1 MLSDKGILWIQF
13 KKKDREIPKG
23 EIYRNENSVIR
34 YQEWYKGKKHEIV
47 YLFIVFL
54 TFLCLS
60 GYTETQKESQIISS
74 ISRKVTFSSSTTVIV
89 KTKECTEYRTNDSR
103 SADD

>member
-1 MLSDKGILWIQF
+1 MEKN
-13 KKKDREIPKG
+13 REK
-23 EIYRNENSVIR
+23 VC
-34 YQEWYKGKKHEIV
+34 
-47 YLFIVFL
+47 LFIVFL

-89 KTKECTEYRTNDSR
+89 KTKVCKVYRTNDSR
-103 SADD
+103 SDE